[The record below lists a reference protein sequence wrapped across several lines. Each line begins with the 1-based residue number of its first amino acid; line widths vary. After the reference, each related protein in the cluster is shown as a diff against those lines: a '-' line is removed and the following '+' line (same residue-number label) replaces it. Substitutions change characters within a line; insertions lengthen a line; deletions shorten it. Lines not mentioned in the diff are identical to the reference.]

1 VAWDMKINISKEFE
15 KSAKKLSGKY
25 KESLKNVILE
35 IRAAQS
41 VDDIGNCKKLIGYN
55 SVYRIQLGNYRMFF
69 LLEIVEK
76 SVLLKYLVSRG
87 EAYSKQNKE
96 RLKLYDN

>member
-1 VAWDMKINISKEFE
+1 MNLKFSKEFE

-55 SVYRIQLGNYRMFF
+55 SIYRIRLGDYRVFF
-69 LLEIVEK
+69 LFEIVDLT
-76 SVLLKYLVSRG
+76 VFLKYLVGRG
-87 EAYSKQNKE
+87 EAYSKEYQEK
-96 RLKLYDN
+96 LKLKDD

>member
-1 VAWDMKINISKEFE
+1 MNLKFSKEFE

-25 KESLKNVILE
+25 KESLKNLILE

-55 SVYRIQLGNYRMFF
+55 SIYRIRLGDFRVFF
-69 LLEIVEK
+69 LLKIVELT
-76 SVLLKYLVSRG
+76 VFLKYLVSRG
-87 EAYSKQNKE
+87 DAYSKEYQEK
-96 RLKLYDN
+96 LKRNDD

>member
-1 VAWDMKINISKEFE
+1 MNLKISKEFE

-41 VDDIGNCKKLIGYN
+41 VGDIGNCKKLIGYN
-55 SVYRIQLGNYRMFF
+55 SVYRIRLGDYRAFF
-69 LLEIVEK
+69 LLEIVGQT
-76 SVLLKYLVSRG
+76 VFLKYLVSRG
-87 EAYSKQNKE
+87 EAYSKEYQE
-96 RLKLYDN
+96 RLRLNDD